1 MITYAKSKPFG
12 ALVIEGHVQGL
23 SIARSLGE
31 KNIPVYVLDK
41 NVCIAKYSRYC
52 SGFFRC
58 PDYDSDEFIE
68 FLLALN
74 EKHGLNGWVLYP
86 TNDFAV
92 YNISRNIQSLQGK
105 YKTTVSDIGTY
116 QHIYNKRKTI
126 EIAKRLEIPVPL
138 TLYLSDSSE
147 YVFNINYPA
156 IIKGIEGLRFYK
168 SNGRKVFYISTREEL
183 PEIIRKLNA
192 ANSLN
197 NTMIQEVIPHNGSN
211 YVTSFTAFS
220 IDGDIRAFWMG
231 RKLRE
236 HPRRFGTATFCDSVY
251 EEILL
256 EYSKKLLK
264 EIGYT
269 GVCEIEFLQDPRTGE
284 YNFIEINGR
293 TWLWV
298 DLARKCGVDYPFL
311 IYNYLHDLDFEYFT
325 PYSKNIKWYHFWT
338 ESFYNTAEILRGNY
352 KLKDIIKSYRGEKF
366 EAVFSKNDVL
376 PFFAES
382 ILLPYLYFTR

>member
-1 MITYAKSKPFG
+1 MSIKQQSG
-12 ALVIEGHVQGL
+12 AIIIEGHVQGL
-23 SIARSLGE
+23 AITRSLGE
-31 KNIPVYVLDK
+31 RGIPVIVLDK
-41 NVCIAKYSRYC
+41 NICVAKFSRYC
-52 SGFFRC
+52 NRFFRC
-58 PDYDSDEFIE
+58 PDYDSDDFVD
-68 FLLALN
+68 FLLELN
-74 EKHGLNGWVLYP
+74 NKLGLYGWVLYP

-92 YNISRNIQSLQGK
+92 YNISSNIQRLQGN
-105 YKTTVSDIGTY
+105 YKTTVSGIDTY
-116 QHIYNKRKTI
+116 QFIYNKRNTI
-126 EIAKRLEIPVPL
+126 DIAEKLEIPVPR
-138 TLYLSDSSE
+138 TFYLLESSD
-147 YVFNINYPA
+147 YNFDINFPA

-168 SNGRKVFYISTREEL
+168 SNGRKAFHISNPEEL
-183 PEIIRKLNA
+183 PEIIRKLNDT
-192 ANSLN
+192 NSIQN
-197 NTMIQEVIPHNGSN
+197 AMIQEVIPYNGRN
-211 YVTSFTAFS
+211 CVTSFTAFS
-220 IDGDIRAFWMG
+220 IEGDIKTFWMG

-256 EYSKKLLK
+256 EYSKRLLK

-311 IYNYLHDLDFEYFT
+311 IYNYLHDHDSV
-325 PYSKNIKWYHFWT
+325 YSTSYSENIKWYHFWT
-338 ESFYNTAEILRGNY
+338 ELFYNTAEVLRRNY
-352 KLKDIIKSYRGEKF
+352 RLKDIIKTYRGEKF

-376 PFFAES
+376 PFLAES